1 MKKLIALI
9 AASFIITVNA
19 ATLNYTNS
27 YSGSSDF
34 VQDIPIPQFNP
45 VLGNLRSVI
54 VQAQFVEDRTV
65 FAENLSAGNQW
76 FSFLMTNNINISIP
90 NATDINTN
98 AYTSYSLIR
107 RVVAP
112 YDGVIDYAGTSGA
125 TVSKTSTN
133 AISVTIT
140 NISQFTGYSII
151 PVHTAAVG
159 RMSWSF
165 SGGSGAIYT
174 KNIVEIRIFV
184 QYIYDPCVVVYYY
197 QDRKFKKLV

>member
-27 YSGSSDF
+27 YSGYTDY

-45 VLGNLRSVI
+45 ALGNLRSVV
-54 VQAQFVEDRTV
+54 VQAQFIENRTV
-65 FAENLSAGNQW
+65 FAENLSSADQW
-76 FSFLMTNNINISIP
+76 FSFFMTNAININIP

-112 YDGVIDYAGTSGA
+112 YDGVIDFAGTSGA
-125 TVSKTSTN
+125 IITKTSTN
-133 AISVTIT
+133 AIAIALT
-140 NISQFTGYSII
+140 NISQFNGYSVI
-151 PVHTAAVG
+151 PVRATTVG

-165 SGGSGAIYT
+165 SGGSYASYT

-184 QYIYDPCVVVYYY
+184 QYIYDPYVIVCNN
-197 QDRKFKKLV
+197 DRKLKKLV